1 MAVIVVTVPTV
12 FVIDDT
18 WCGFNAS
25 DVKVGM
31 ITALNHHDVN
41 FVMATTSEAT
51 LDNAV
56 GIMTTLLLVPAD
68 R

>member
-18 WCGFNAS
+18 RCGFNAS

-31 ITALNHHDVN
+31 MTALNHHDVN
-41 FVMATTSEAT
+41 FVKATISEAT

-56 GIMTTLLLVPAD
+56 GIMTTLLWVPAD